1 MIENES
7 SLPSETVQIADP
19 ESIIPSIIT
28 SPEQQKSTQ
37 LNLTLVERHNPS
49 RKTAREIPP
58 PPRWLGRSAYWF
70 RLGFAVAVLI
80 SSLFSLTACGVS
92 AKEVQ
97 WQPASKYF
105 EPSLLEQIVTEN
117 SSLNPSQEVVDK
129 MQVHQL
135 AKQPRLTLVNFDNT
149 DLCGQLGCLYVI
161 YLESQGKVS
170 KVFNRYLRPELP
182 KDISLIELSERTQN
196 NLPCLILNQL
206 SNNNLTKLT
215 LCYNGSEY
223 QSFDLNVLKIKSE
236 NSPP

>member
-1 MIENES
+1 MLNNES
-7 SLPSETVQIADP
+7 YVPSETVQIADP

-58 PPRWLGRSAYWF
+58 PPRWLGHSAYWF

-105 EPSLLEQIVTEN
+105 DRSLLEQIVTEN
-117 SSLNPSQEVVDK
+117 SSLNPSQEVVNK

-149 DLCGQLGCLYVI
+149 DFCGQLGCLYVI

-206 SNNNLTKLT
+206 SSSNLNKVT

-223 QSFDLNVLKIKSE
+223 QNFDLNVLKIKSE

>member
-1 MIENES
+1 MLNNES
-7 SLPSETVQIADP
+7 SVPSKLVQIADP
-19 ESIIPSIIT
+19 ELIIPIIIT
-28 SPEQQKSTQ
+28 SPEQQNSTQ
-37 LNLTLVERHNPS
+37 LNITLVEKHNPS

-70 RLGFAVAVLI
+70 KLGFAVAVLI

-105 EPSLLEQIVTEN
+105 EPSLLKQIVTEN
-117 SSLNPSQEVVDK
+117 SSLNTSKEVVDK
-129 MQVHQL
+129 MQVYQL
-135 AKQPRLTLVNFDNT
+135 AKQPRLTLVDFDNA
-149 DLCGQLGCLYVI
+149 DFCGQLGCLYVI

-170 KVFNRYLRPELP
+170 NVFNRYLRPELP
-182 KDISLIELSERTQN
+182 KGVSLIELSERTQN

-206 SNNNLTKLT
+206 SSSNLNKLT

-223 QSFDLNVLKIKSE
+223 QNFDLNVLKIKSE
-236 NSPP
+236 VSPL

>member
-1 MIENES
+1 MIDNES

-49 RKTAREIPP
+49 RKTTREIPP
-58 PPRWLGRSAYWF
+58 PPPWLGRSAYCF

-105 EPSLLEQIVTEN
+105 KPGLLEQIVTEN

-129 MQVHQL
+129 MQVYQL
-135 AKQPRLTLVNFDNT
+135 SL
-149 DLCGQLGCLYVI
+149 
-161 YLESQGKVS
+161 
-170 KVFNRYLRPELP
+170 RYLSR
-182 KDISLIELSERTQN
+182 ITR
-196 NLPCLILNQL
+196 
-206 SNNNLTKLT
+206 
-215 LCYNGSEY
+215 
-223 QSFDLNVLKIKSE
+223 
-236 NSPP
+236 